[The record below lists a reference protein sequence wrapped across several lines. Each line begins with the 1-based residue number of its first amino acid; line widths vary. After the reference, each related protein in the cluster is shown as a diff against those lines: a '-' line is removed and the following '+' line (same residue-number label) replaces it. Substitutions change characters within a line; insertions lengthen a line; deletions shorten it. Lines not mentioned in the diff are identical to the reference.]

1 MITRDEELTLV
12 AVRYL
17 RRCLLEGDI
26 EALIAAQFKSSDYE
40 LLEDPT
46 HFIKTAQGQPTAR
59 LQITLN
65 WGKAIDL
72 VALANAQADSDCRI
86 SDVCRKTELLIG
98 ILDYLRRCLREG
110 DYIPLAAAGINQ
122 ASIDHLAHTRINSAR
137 KLNDIPASIRLF
149 VDHNLLRI
157 RLRRLQNS
165 SVEHET
171 TLRLIRCGATFEMM
185 KHLTGITTHDFA
197 GLRRIAGL
205 SNRSRI
211 PVRTDEEIELI
222 YDLLERVCT
231 DGKPPGK
238 REYLEI
244 CNVSNDS
251 QDLGKV
257 VIYGFPK
264 RHHGWCSQL
273 TGPFAPNPCD

>member
-1 MITRDEELTLV
+1 MITRGEELTLT

-17 RRCLLEGDI
+17 RRCLLEGDT
-26 EALIAAQFKSSDYE
+26 EALIAAQFNPSDYE
-40 LLEDPT
+40 LLDDST

-72 VALANAQADSDCRI
+72 ITLVNGREDTDIPI
-86 SDVCRKTELLIG
+86 SNVCRKTELLIG

-122 ASIDHLAHTRINSAR
+122 ASIDNLAHMRINSAR
-137 KLNDIPASIRLF
+137 KINDIPASIRLF
-149 VDHNLLRI
+149 VDHNQLRI

-165 SVEHET
+165 SMEHET

-222 YDLLERVCT
+222 HELLERVCT

-244 CNVSNDS
+244 CNVSNDT

-257 VIYGFPK
+257 AAEAAIRWPG
-264 RHHGWCSQL
+264 S
-273 TGPFAPNPCD
+273 

>member
-1 MITRDEELTLV
+1 MITRGEELTMT

-26 EALIAAQFKSSDYE
+26 EALIAAQFNPSDYE
-40 LLEDPT
+40 LLDDPT
-46 HFIKTAQGQPTAR
+46 HFVKTAQGPPTAR

-65 WGKAIDL
+65 WGKVIDL
-72 VALANAQADSDCRI
+72 VALANSQEDADTPI
-86 SDVCRKTELLIG
+86 SDVCRRTELLIG
-98 ILDYLRRCLREG
+98 VLDYLRRCLHEG

-122 ASIDHLAHTRINSAR
+122 ASIDNLAHMRINSAR
-137 KLNDIPASIRLF
+137 KLNDIPAGIRLF
-149 VDHNLLRI
+149 VDHNQLRS
-157 RLRRLQNS
+157 RLRRRQTS

-222 YDLLERVCT
+222 HDLLERVCT
-231 DGKPPGK
+231 TGKPPGK
-238 REYLEI
+238 REFLEI
-244 CNVSNDS
+244 CNISKDT

-257 VIYGFPK
+257 AAEAAIRWPG
-264 RHHGWCSQL
+264 S
-273 TGPFAPNPCD
+273 

>member
-1 MITRDEELTLV
+1 MITRDEELTLT

-26 EALIAAQFKSSDYE
+26 EALIAAQFNPSDYE

-59 LQITLN
+59 LRITLN

-72 VALANAQADSDCRI
+72 VALANAQAKSDDSI
-86 SDVCRKTELLIG
+86 SDVCRNTELLIG
-98 ILDYLRRCLREG
+98 VLDYLRRCLREG

-122 ASIDHLAHTRINSAR
+122 ASIDSLVRMRVYSAR

-149 VDHNLLRI
+149 VDHKQLRI

-197 GLRRIAGL
+197 G
-205 SNRSRI
+205 
-211 PVRTDEEIELI
+211 
-222 YDLLERVCT
+222 
-231 DGKPPGK
+231 
-238 REYLEI
+238 
-244 CNVSNDS
+244 
-251 QDLGKV
+251 
-257 VIYGFPK
+257 
-264 RHHGWCSQL
+264 
-273 TGPFAPNPCD
+273 

>member
-1 MITRDEELTLV
+1 MITRGEELTLT

-26 EALIAAQFKSSDYE
+26 EALIAAQFNPSDYE
-40 LLEDPT
+40 LLDDPT

-72 VALANAQADSDCRI
+72 VALANGQADADNPI
-86 SDVCRKTELLIG
+86 SDNCRKTELLIG
-98 ILDYLRRCLREG
+98 VLDYLRRCLSEG
-110 DYIPLAAAGINQ
+110 DYIPLAAAGFNQ
-122 ASIDHLAHTRINSAR
+122 ASIDNLAHMRINSAR
-137 KLNDIPASIRLF
+137 KLNDIPARIRLF
-149 VDHNLLRI
+149 VDHNQLRI

-222 YDLLERVCT
+222 HDLLERVCT
-231 DGKPPGK
+231 VGKPPGK

-244 CNVSNDS
+244 CNISNNT

-257 VIYGFPK
+257 AAEAAIRWPG
-264 RHHGWCSQL
+264 S
-273 TGPFAPNPCD
+273 

>member
-1 MITRDEELTLV
+1 MITRGEELALT

-26 EALIAAQFKSSDYE
+26 EALTAAQFNPSDYE

-59 LQITLN
+59 LQITIN

-72 VALANAQADSDCRI
+72 VTLANGQKEADNKI

-98 ILDYLRRCLREG
+98 VLDYLRRCLREG

-122 ASIDHLAHTRINSAR
+122 ASIDSLAHMRINSTR

-149 VDHNLLRI
+149 VDHNQLRI

-222 YDLLERVCT
+222 HDLLERVCT

-244 CNVSNDS
+244 CNVSNDT

-257 VIYGFPK
+257 AAEAAIRWPG
-264 RHHGWCSQL
+264 S
-273 TGPFAPNPCD
+273 

>member
-1 MITRDEELTLV
+1 M
-12 AVRYL
+12 
-17 RRCLLEGDI
+17 
-26 EALIAAQFKSSDYE
+26 
-40 LLEDPT
+40 
-46 HFIKTAQGQPTAR
+46 
-59 LQITLN
+59 
-65 WGKAIDL
+65 
-72 VALANAQADSDCRI
+72 VALANGQEDADI
-86 SDVCRKTELLIG
+86 PNSDVCRKTELLIG

-110 DYIPLAAAGINQ
+110 DYILLAAAGINQ
-122 ASIDHLAHTRINSAR
+122 ASIDSLTHMRINSAR

-149 VDHNLLRI
+149 VDHNQLRV

-165 SVEHET
+165 SVEYET
-171 TLRLIRCGATFEMM
+171 TLRLIRCGVTFEMM

-211 PVRTDEEIELI
+211 PVRTDGEIELI
-222 YDLLERVCT
+222 HDLLEQVCT

-244 CNVSNDS
+244 CNVSNDT

-257 VIYGFPK
+257 AAEAAIRWPG
-264 RHHGWCSQL
+264 S
-273 TGPFAPNPCD
+273 